1 MNGTSSIW
9 EDIKFKVFESGDTL
23 YQLIFINVAVF
34 VVFNV
39 LKVFLLLFQL
49 DAGISNQIYDFLAV
63 PADPVEVL
71 THPWTLITYMF
82 MHAGIFHILFNMLIL
97 YWFGRIFQEYLGN
110 RKLFSTFIIGGLSGA
125 AIFILAYQVFPL
137 LSGMEPAFGMVG
149 ASAGVLAVVAATA
162 TLLPDFTLNLLL
174 FGPVRLKYIAM
185 VLVLLSLLKLAG
197 PNSGGNFAH
206 IGGAIYG
213 YFFIR
218 QLQQGNDIG
227 QWFNNTW
234 DKIMDVFSSSSS
246 SGRSS
251 FKVHRNKTQGRKAK
265 TNQKQKDVDQ
275 KEIDRILDKIAESG
289 YDSLT
294 DQERD
299 TLFKASK

>member
-82 MHAGIFHILFNMLIL
+82 MHGGIFHILFNMLIL

-110 RKLFSTFIIGGLSGA
+110 RKLFSTFIVGGLAGA
-125 AIFILAYQVFPL
+125 AIFILAYQIFPL
-137 LSGMEPAFGMVG
+137 LSEMEPAFGMVG

-197 PNSGGNFAH
+197 ANSGGNFAH

-234 DKIMDVFSSSSS
+234 DKIRDVFSSASS
-246 SGRSS
+246 SGSSS
-251 FKVHRNKTQGRKAK
+251 FKVHRNKTQGSKAK
-265 TNQKQKDVDQ
+265 TKQKDVDQ